1 MKTAKEIEA
10 FVEAYGQCMGYE
22 SKENVRTIALMLS
35 VGYDEEKISESFFQ
49 PTTVMDS
56 YLLWGHAVAFAKG
69 AQNV

>member
-35 VGYDEEKISESFFQ
+35 VGYDEERISERFSESR
-49 PTTVMDS
+49 TVTDA
-56 YLLWGHAVAFAKG
+56 YILWGHAVAFAKG
-69 AQNV
+69 DQNA